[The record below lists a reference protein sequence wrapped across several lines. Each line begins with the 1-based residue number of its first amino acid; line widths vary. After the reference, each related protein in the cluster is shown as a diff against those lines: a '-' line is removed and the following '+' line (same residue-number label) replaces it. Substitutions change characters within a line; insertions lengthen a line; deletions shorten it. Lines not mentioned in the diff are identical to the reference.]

1 MKTSQKV
8 LDLVA
13 EYQADPNCR
22 PDLWFNDLIRTNEA
36 TKEEVEECLDI
47 VMFESYKKIYS
58 VNLTEEQHE
67 IRLDELLTVDRRF
80 SGTERERNAKIKALK
95 YLSSKTFPVS

>member
-1 MKTSQKV
+1 MKPSQKV

-36 TKEEVEECLDI
+36 TKEEVKQCIDI
-47 VMFESYKKIYS
+47 VISKRKK
-58 VNLTEEQHE
+58 
-67 IRLDELLTVDRRF
+67 
-80 SGTERERNAKIKALK
+80 
-95 YLSSKTFPVS
+95 